1 MSAKSAR
8 LLLAF
13 PHGGFLAHTVRLL
26 EISKILREQGY
37 HVLFFSQGVYTELVS
52 QAGFDVQEIF
62 TLDPKA
68 LMDRLRHGDV
78 EFYSQETYDRSV
90 QEELRVL
97 KQHQPAGVLGDHRWS
112 LRSSTEIAG
121 VPYVSVLNASWT
133 RFWELP
139 LRPYYHHPATRALG
153 GGRLA
158 RLLIGPLLPLLAGL
172 FKKAGARE
180 QNRWRREKGLKE
192 YDVHLQSFEGDL
204 NLLADIPEYSPCKAL
219 PPNFRYVGPLFWEP
233 DVPVPAWLEAY
244 DKSRPVVYLTFG
256 STGLPQYFPVVLD
269 LLRDQDVDVIVTTA
283 GLAEIPNPP
292 QNCRVAEI
300 LPGSSVQ
307 RIADL
312 MVCHGG
318 NGTIYQALSAG
329 VPLVGIPTCITQ
341 EIEMDQVERMGC
353 GLQVNEVR
361 FRTKELAHAIQ
372 RVLSEPSFTQQARA
386 IQNAI
391 LPCRP
396 RERAADEITR
406 FLARL

>member
-1 MSAKSAR
+1 MSQQSKR

-26 EISKILREQGY
+26 EISKTLRDQGY
-37 HVLFFSQGVYTELVS
+37 RVLFFSRGEYGRLIS
-52 QAGFDVQEIF
+52 QAGFQTEDIF
-62 TLDPKA
+62 TLDPQRI
-68 LMDRLRHGDV
+68 MDRLRYGDV
-78 EFYSQETYDRSV
+78 EFYSRQTYEQSV
-90 QEELRVL
+90 QEELKVFREY
-97 KQHQPAGVLGDHRWS
+97 KPAAVLGDHRWS
-112 LRSSTEIAG
+112 LRSSAEIARI
-121 VPYVSVLNASWT
+121 PYISILNASWT

-139 LRPYYHHPATRALG
+139 LRPYYHHPTTRALG

-158 RLLIGPLLPLLAGL
+158 RTLIAPLLPLLAGL

-192 YDVHLQSFEGDL
+192 YDVHLESFEGDL

-233 DVPVPAWLEAY
+233 DIPVPDWLEAY

-256 STGLPQYFPVVLD
+256 STGLARYFPVVLD
-269 LLRDQDVDVIVTTA
+269 LLCDQDVDVIVTTA
-283 GLAEIPNPP
+283 GLTEIPNPP
-292 QNCRVAEI
+292 ENCRVAEI
-300 LPGSSVQ
+300 LPGSAIQ
-307 RIADL
+307 RITDL

-341 EIEMDQVERMGC
+341 EIEMDQVERLGC

-361 FRTKELAHAIQ
+361 FRTGELARAIK
-372 RVLSEPSFTQQARA
+372 RVLSEPGFTQRA
-386 IQNAI
+386 QTIQNAMV
-391 LPCRP
+391 PCRP
-396 RERAADEITR
+396 REKAAEEITH
-406 FLARL
+406 FLED

>member
-1 MSAKSAR
+1 MSPQSKR

-26 EISKILREQGY
+26 EISKTLRDQGY
-37 HVLFFSQGVYTELVS
+37 RVLFFSRGEYGKLIS
-52 QAGFDVQEIF
+52 QAGFEAEDIF
-62 TLDPKA
+62 TLDPQWI
-68 LMDRLRHGDV
+68 MDRLRYGDV
-78 EFYSQETYDRSV
+78 EFYSRQTYEQSI
-90 QEELRVL
+90 QEELKVFREY
-97 KQHQPAGVLGDHRWS
+97 KPAAVLGDHRWS
-112 LRSSTEIAG
+112 LRSSAEIARI
-121 VPYVSVLNASWT
+121 PYVSILNASWT

-139 LRPYYHHPATRALG
+139 LRPYYHHPTTRALG

-158 RLLIGPLLPLLAGL
+158 RTLIGPLLPLLAGL

-180 QNRWRREKGLKE
+180 QNRWRRENGLKE
-192 YDVHLQSFEGDL
+192 YDVHLESFEGDL

-233 DVPVPAWLEAY
+233 DIPLPDWLEAY
-244 DKSRPVVYLTFG
+244 NKSRPAVYLTFG
-256 STGLPQYFPVVLD
+256 STGLPQYFTVVLD
-269 LLRDQDVDVIVTTA
+269 LLCDQDVDVIVTTA

-292 QNCRVAEI
+292 ENCRVAEI
-300 LPGSSVQ
+300 LPGSAVQ
-307 RIADL
+307 RITDL

-341 EIEMDQVERMGC
+341 EIEMDQVERLGC

-361 FRTKELAHAIQ
+361 FRTKELARAIK
-372 RVLSEPSFTQQARA
+372 RVLSEPGFTQRARA

-391 LPCRP
+391 VPCRP
-396 RERAADEITR
+396 RERAAEEITR
-406 FLARL
+406 FLEN